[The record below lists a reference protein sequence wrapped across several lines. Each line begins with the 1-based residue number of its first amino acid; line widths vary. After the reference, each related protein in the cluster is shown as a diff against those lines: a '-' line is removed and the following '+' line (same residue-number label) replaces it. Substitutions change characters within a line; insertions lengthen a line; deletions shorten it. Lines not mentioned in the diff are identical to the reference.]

1 MSVAE
6 VSRERDSLFA
16 EDIASLESRTAF
28 PYTGSRPIITGVN
41 RSGTVNPG
49 SSSRARLEQQ
59 AQKLE
64 LLFIKRF
71 KASLLGIFAEW
82 QKNFDPNGPYGIY
95 YVSSWLNSVI
105 KKESNSSIESFL
117 KDIQAATTRRK
128 IAKLMQEQLRL
139 IENGRA
145 FVDQPTATKL
155 DEATRVL
162 LEQLEK
168 LAPIP
173 PKTEHAGVARV
184 FPKVQGEGDLAQ
196 KKKVV
201 YESMRAWKESLKV
214 APAYVLSYIPGVAET
229 LQTKADVIYVNF
241 VKQIS
246 RASTASEFRS
256 IMEQLKDRMVD
267 FRAFVDSAT
276 AAQVDLGVT
285 ILAENILLV

>member
-6 VSRERDSLFA
+6 VSRERESFFA
-16 EDIASLESRTAF
+16 DDIASLESRTAF
-28 PYTGSRPIITGVN
+28 PYTESRPTITSVS
-41 RSGTVNPG
+41 RSGVVG
-49 SSSRARLEQQ
+49 QASSSRARLEQQ

-64 LLFIKRF
+64 LLFIKKF
-71 KASLLGIFAEW
+71 KSSLLGIFAEW
-82 QKNFDPNGPYGIY
+82 QKNFNPNAPYGIY
-95 YVSSWLNSVI
+95 YISTWLNSVI

-145 FVDQPTATKL
+145 FVDQPTANKL
-155 DEATRVL
+155 DEATRILV
-162 LEQLEK
+162 EQLAK

-173 PKTEHAGVARV
+173 PKTEHAGVARE

-201 YESMRAWKESLKV
+201 YESMKAWKESLKV
-214 APAYVLSYIPGVAET
+214 APAYVLSYIPGVAEI
-229 LQTKADVIYVNF
+229 LQTKADVIYANF

-246 RASTASEFRS
+246 RVSTASEFCS
-256 IMEQLKDRMVD
+256 IMERLKDRMVD
-267 FRAFVDSAT
+267 FRAFIDT
-276 AAQVDLGVT
+276 AAAEQVDLGVK
-285 ILAENILLV
+285 ILADNIRLA